1 MHRSHLLLTSGLLA
15 AALILTGC
23 APVDLDQVMGRTEGT
38 AVPAPA
44 PKLDCNLI
52 FPPASVNP

>member
-1 MHRSHLLLTSGLLA
+1 MKTLTIA
-15 AALILTGC
+15 AAVIALILTGC
-23 APVDLDQVMGRTEGT
+23 APSDQLGQIMGRTEGT

-52 FPPASVNP
+52 FPPASVAP